1 MKTEVLIRALVADS
15 VSPVTPLGHHLLR
28 GVLSGAMVAV
38 ILFSVMLHARADLS
52 LAFRSPAFVYKLI
65 AAASLA
71 VTAGSLLSETA
82 RPLPTSSR
90 RRRGLLIVAPALL
103 AIGVGVELCMQP
115 AGLWLSR
122 LVGHNAG
129 HCLSLIPF
137 LAAGPAVCLFIALR
151 RGAPARPASAG
162 AIVGLASGGIG
173 AVLYALTC
181 PDDSPLFV
189 ATWYTIAIT
198 TVTGVTAFAGRRLLR
213 W

>member
-15 VSPVTPLGHHLLR
+15 VSPVTPLGRHLLR
-28 GVLSGAMVAV
+28 GVLSGAVVAV

-90 RRRGLLIVAPALL
+90 RRGLLIVAPSLL

-162 AIVGLASGGIG
+162 AIVGLVSGGIG

-198 TVTGVTAFAGRRLLR
+198 MVTGVTAFAGRRLLR

>member
-15 VSPVTPLGHHLLR
+15 VSPVTPLGRHLLR
-28 GVLSGAMVAV
+28 GVLSGAVVAV

-71 VTAGSLLSETA
+71 VTAGSLLSEIG
-82 RPLPTSSR
+82 RPLPTSS

-162 AIVGLASGGIG
+162 AIVGLVSGGIG

-198 TVTGVTAFAGRRLLR
+198 MVTGVTALAGRRLLR